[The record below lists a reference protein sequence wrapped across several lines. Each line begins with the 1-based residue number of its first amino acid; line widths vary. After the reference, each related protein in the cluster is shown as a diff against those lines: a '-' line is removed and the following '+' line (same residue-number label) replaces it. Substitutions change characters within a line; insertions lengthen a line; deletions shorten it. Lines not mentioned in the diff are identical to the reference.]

1 MKKIVFLSITALFF
15 LFSFAKAMPH
25 DSLPVIKACIFE
37 YDTAKINAQFIE
49 LNQLEKQ
56 LAVIKKT
63 GRNELQNKGFQVYG
77 YNEINPDFCDL
88 DGLDPYYA
96 FTFGCCL
103 GPIGVA
109 MVFVAE
115 NGDTGDVTLSIVGC
129 LIPTSLLITYTILE
143 GVWWNW
149 Y

>member
-1 MKKIVFLSITALFF
+1 MKKTIFLPAVLLFF
-15 LFSFAKAMPH
+15 LFLQQKAMSQ
-25 DSLPVIKACIFE
+25 DSLSNIQASLFE
-37 YDTAKINAQFIE
+37 YDTVNINNQFKE
-49 LNQLEKQ
+49 LKQLEKQ
-56 LAVIKKT
+56 LAIVKKA
-63 GRNELQNKGFQVYG
+63 GLQQLKNNSFHVYG
-77 YNEINPDFCDL
+77 YETINPDFCDL
-88 DGLDPYYA
+88 DDMDPYYA

-109 MVFVAE
+109 MVFAAE
-115 NGDTGDVTLSIVGC
+115 NGDTGEVTLSIVGC